1 MPILPSEIAQWKIER
16 LVIANLP
23 EDYRHA
29 KLEEITK
36 NSILIEN
43 AVRLPVF
50 GKQCRLYARRSR
62 LIEEGDKFS
71 DAGRAEEVPAVVPL
85 AETPAAQKGEAEAKE
100 EEVIA
105 ERGEIVKDDNAERE
119 LRKESTESLLCEKIL
134 SAINEN
140 YGDENI
146 LEQGSPSPIKKSKA
160 EHQRLVAKLKYQL
173 PDGWEKPYDKNSIL
187 EFPANEQKENNKQ
200 AQTWNRLGKKDK
212 GPVRPVPLS
221 NHEVK
226 RKFRE
231 GQAHE
236 GTKEVSEAEVR
247 PKNYVLDDMI
257 AKLKDYQHLLTNDDL
272 KKLAELEG
280 EINLETPLDFGIFLA
295 ELKNKF
301 NERYRSGYL
310 NGIGVTLPYKSR
322 RHEMGGAIEND
333 EWPVFF
339 KKLERIAQ
347 RVKKKR
353 RRIIAARKKRG
364 KVLYP
369 RKYIYKPPRR
379 PDVSKCCITVVN
391 NKLFVSVFMDRIGS
405 ASTIPEENEFSLPEI

>member
-1 MPILPSEIAQWKIER
+1 MSVLPSEIAQWKIER

-29 KLEEITK
+29 RLEEITK

-50 GKQCRLYARRSR
+50 GRQCRLYARRSR

-71 DAGRAEEVPAVVPL
+71 DAGRAEEVPAVAPL
-85 AETPAAQKGEAEAKE
+85 VEMPAALKDEAEVKE
-100 EEVIA
+100 EEVS
-105 ERGEIVKDDNAERE
+105 VKDGGAAKRDEIIKEDNDEHE

-187 EFPANEQKENNKQ
+187 ELPANEQKENHKQ
-200 AQTWNRLGKKDK
+200 VQTWNRLAKKDR

-226 RKFRE
+226 RKF
-231 GQAHE
+231 
-236 GTKEVSEAEVR
+236 KERQTHAPSEAGVR

-301 NERYRSGYL
+301 NERYKSGYL
-310 NGIGVTLPYKSR
+310 NSIGVTLPYKSR

-333 EWPVFF
+333 EWPAFF

-347 RVKKKR
+347 RVKRKR

-379 PDVSKCCITVVN
+379 PDVSKC
-391 NKLFVSVFMDRIGS
+391 
-405 ASTIPEENEFSLPEI
+405 